1 MRTWPLAGAGRGE
14 RPRPI
19 HGMAKGVYHGSMG
32 EIDSPRGPFWPN
44 PVPGPS
50 FDEVLQARA

>member
-1 MRTWPLAGAGRGE
+1 MGKGRDLSM
-14 RPRPI
+14 
-19 HGMAKGVYHGSMG
+19 GMAKGVYHGSMG